1 MGRIEIEEDRCKGCE
16 LCVAAC
22 PRSLIQISRQ
32 INKLGYHSA
41 LTHPEEHA
49 SGKGCTGCVLC
60 ALVCPETA
68 INVYR

>member
-32 INKLGYHSA
+32 INRLGYHPA
-41 LTHPEEHA
+41 RTHPEKHA
-49 SGKGCTGCVLC
+49 PGKGCTGCVLC

-68 INVYR
+68 ITVYR